1 MTRSSR
7 KTGWSESS
15 LQRIDGLSHHPFFCP
30 LKPLYLIDAIG
41 PFFRDYDQVRINW
54 SKIPWRRFQKL
65 DRDERTELFER
76 IGEDLK
82 RFTTKAAETG
92 FNAVSLDDIP
102 HLADHAHYEPAI
114 REQIADF
121 RTAFRPLFA
130 ICRDAGLEVFLTMDV
145 MSWTPALK
153 EKLKTERS
161 VNAFLAELFDQF
173 FRDFPEVSGIIIR
186 IGESDGTDVK
196 DDFRSDLHLKNPAM
210 VNRFLRA
217 VLPVF
222 ETHGRTCVFR
232 TWTVG
237 AHHVG
242 DLIWRDSTLEQSLA
256 AIDSPALVLSMK
268 YGESD
273 FFRYL
278 SLNRNFF
285 VTEIPKIV
293 ELQTRREYEGAGEYP
308 SFIGWDYERL
318 ARDLAAAPNVI
329 GIMAWCQTGGWHPF
343 RRLTWLENSSV
354 WTEINT
360 HVTLRLFKEGDSV
373 ETAIKSF
380 PLCSSGE
387 SAAWIELLRLSHEV
401 VLDLLYV
408 PDFAR
413 QTLYFRRVRIP
424 PLIGVYWHNL
434 FINHSIKKVLGYFV
448 TDGEA
453 SIRAA
458 HAAMGKI
465 ARMKT
470 LAATCG
476 LPVEDIEYMEMTFGL
491 LALAREYFLRPFDD
505 DIRDRLKAAKK
516 AYKRRYPRGTRFRYA
531 VKLDFAPFQLSPRYL
546 NWFFGFCV
554 REQHRY
560 RIVDRLFFLR
570 LLSLIY
576 AVVKRARPKMIP
588 KFARKSAMGIDAIF
602 R

>member
-1 MTRSSR
+1 MAGRPDRGNSSR
-7 KTGWSESS
+7 
-15 LQRIDGLSHHPFFCP
+15 HPAP
-30 LKPLYLIDAIG
+30 TPSLKPLHLIDAIG
-41 PFFRDYDQVRINW
+41 PFFRGYDRVRINW

-65 DRDERTELFER
+65 APDERAALFAQ
-76 IGEDLK
+76 IAGDLR
-82 RFTTKAAETG
+82 RFTERAAATG
-92 FNAVSLDDIP
+92 FNAVSLDDLP
-102 HLADHAHYEPAI
+102 HLADHPAYEADI
-114 REQIADF
+114 RSQIAEFQDS
-121 RTAFRPLFA
+121 FRPLFA
-130 ICRDAGLEVFLTMDV
+130 ICREAGLAVYLTLDV
-145 MSWTPALK
+145 MSWTPALR
-153 EKLKTERS
+153 EKLRGERAI
-161 VNAFLAELFDQF
+161 NAFLGELFDHF
-173 FRDFPEVSGIIIR
+173 FTEFPEVAGLIIR
-186 IGESDGTDVK
+186 IGESDGLDVK
-196 DDFRSDLHLKNPAM
+196 EDFRSDLHLKNPAM
-210 VNRFLRA
+210 VNRFLREL
-217 VLPVF
+217 LPVF
-222 ETHGRTCVFR
+222 EKHHRTCVFR

-242 DLIWRDSTLEQSLA
+242 DLIWRDSTLERSLA
-256 AIDSPALVLSMK
+256 GIDSPALVLSMK

-308 SFIGWDYERL
+308 SFTGWDYERI
-318 ARDLAAAPNVI
+318 ARDLRAAPNVV
-329 GIMAWCQTGGWHPF
+329 GIMVWCQTGGWHPF
-343 RRLTWLENSSV
+343 RRLTWLEGGSV

-360 HVTLRLFKEGDSV
+360 HVTLRLFKDGDSV
-373 ETAIKSF
+373 ESAIKSF
-380 PLCSSGE
+380 PACRPGD

-413 QTLYFRRVRIP
+413 QTLYFRRVRVP

-434 FINHSIKKVLGYFV
+434 FINHSIKKVLGHFV

-453 SIRAA
+453 CIRSG
-458 HAAMGKI
+458 HAAIAKI
-465 ARMKT
+465 GRMKT
-470 LAATCG
+470 LAAECG
-476 LPVEDIEYMEMTFGL
+476 LPVEDIEYMEMTLGL
-491 LALAREYFLRPFDD
+491 LALAREYFFRPYDEE
-505 DIRDRLKAAKK
+505 IRDRLKAAKK

-531 VKLDFAPFQLSPRYL
+531 VKLDFEPFKLNARYL
-546 NWFFGFCV
+546 NWFFNYCL
-554 REQHRY
+554 REQHKY

-576 AVVKRARPKMIP
+576 SVIKRARPRMIP